1 MLRATATLSI
11 LVAKVIGRSKLCS
24 LLGDDA
30 ARCAMRALILDLIG
44 VARNANGESIRN
56 TDDKLVCAFV
66 AADDA
71 VVAAARMHQF
81 MGSRPELMW
90 NEHHSLGLDIRI
102 GTGTV
107 LREGNWLSGETVNWA
122 MNLNTMTKPYHTLV
136 SDTTVQYLSRIHKNQ
151 TRLVGQRPAAGHS
164 GMQSVFEYIGYEED
178 ITLAMEC
185 QPASKKP
192 ELLDVIHG
200 PMIVTLGAAHPV
212 IAIGRSAENDLVLK
226 YPRVS
231 RKHARIENRQGKFV
245 LVDTSSNGTFV
256 KIGELDAICIK
267 HDEIP
272 LIGWGIICPGREAS
286 SSSPGAIHFTPR

>member
-1 MLRATATLSI
+1 MRRVTATRSI
-11 LVAKVIGRSKLCS
+11 IVAKVIGRSMLCR
-24 LLGDDA
+24 LLGDDT
-30 ARCAMRALILDLIG
+30 ARCVMRTLILGLTGI
-44 VARNANGESIRN
+44 ARNAHAESIQN

-90 NEHHSLGLDIRI
+90 DARQSLGLDIRI
-102 GTGTV
+102 STSTV

-122 MNLNTMTKPYHTLV
+122 MNLNTTAKPYRTLV
-136 SDTTVQYLSRIHKNQ
+136 SDTTVQYLSRVHKDQ
-151 TRLVGQRPAAGHS
+151 TRLVGRWPAAGLC

-178 ITLAMEC
+178 ITLAIEC
-185 QPASKKP
+185 QPATKKT
-192 ELLDVIHG
+192 EILDIIHG
-200 PMIVTLGAAHPV
+200 PIIVSMGPAHPV

-245 LVDTSSNGTFV
+245 LVDTSANGTFV
-256 KIGELDAICIK
+256 KIGDLDVICIK

-272 LIGWGIICPGREAS
+272 LIGRGIICPGREAS